1 MTGADPHAGAYDARM
16 TVQRS
21 FPILST
27 REPERL
33 EAFYVAAF
41 DAQRTYAFDQDGR
54 DVYVALAVGA
64 STVSIGL
71 DNDLSGEPVG
81 AALWIYV
88 DDVDAAY
95 GRALDSGATSVAEP
109 ELMPWGE
116 RVAQVRD
123 PSGFVLYLGAEAGA
137 EAG

>member
-1 MTGADPHAGAYDARM
+1 VVAVASAGADAYDARM

-33 EAFYVAAF
+33 EAFYVEAF
-41 DAQRTYAFDQDGR
+41 GAERTYAFNDDGR

-71 DNDLSGEPVG
+71 DNDLDAEPVG
-81 AALWIYV
+81 AALWLYV

-95 GRALDSGATSVAEP
+95 RRALDAGATSIAEP

-123 PSGFVLYLGAEAGA
+123 PSGFVLFLGVEAG
-137 EAG
+137 

>member
-1 MTGADPHAGAYDARM
+1 M

-27 REPERL
+27 RDLDGL

-41 DAQRTYAFDQDGR
+41 DAERVYAFEADGR
-54 DVYVALAVGA
+54 VVYVALTVGA
-64 STVSIGL
+64 STVSIGV
-71 DNDLSGEPVG
+71 DNDLPGDPMG

-88 DDVDAAY
+88 DDADDAY
-95 GRALDSGATSVAEP
+95 RRALEVGATSVAAP
-109 ELMPWGE
+109 ALMPWGE

-123 PSGFVLYLGAEAGA
+123 PGGFLLYLGTPGE
-137 EAG
+137 

>member
-1 MTGADPHAGAYDARM
+1 MA
-16 TVQRS
+16 VQTS

-41 DAQRTYAFDQDGR
+41 GAERTYAFNDDGR
-54 DVYVALAVGA
+54 DVYVALRVGA

-71 DNDLSGEPVG
+71 DDDRGPEPVG

-88 DDVDAAY
+88 DDVDVAY
-95 GRALDSGATSVAEP
+95 GRALDVGTTSVAEP
-109 ELMPWGE
+109 DLMPWGE

-123 PSGFVLYLGAEAGA
+123 PSGFLLYLGAEAA
-137 EAG
+137 

>member
-1 MTGADPHAGAYDARM
+1 MA
-16 TVQRS
+16 VQET

-41 DAQRTYAFDQDGR
+41 GAERTYAFTDDGR
-54 DVYVALAVGA
+54 DVYVALRVGA

-71 DNDLSGEPVG
+71 DNDPGREPVG
-81 AALWIYV
+81 AALWLYV
-88 DDVDAAY
+88 DDVDDAY
-95 GRALDSGATSVAEP
+95 RAALDAGATSVAEP
-109 ELMPWGE
+109 ALMPWGE

-123 PSGFVLYLGAEAGA
+123 PSGFVLYLGARAD
-137 EAG
+137 

>member
-1 MTGADPHAGAYDARM
+1 MVVRT
-16 TVQRS
+16 S

-33 EAFYVAAF
+33 EAFYLAAF
-41 DAQRTYAFDQDGR
+41 GAERTYAFNDDGR
-54 DVYVALAVGA
+54 DVYVALRVGS

-71 DNDLSGEPVG
+71 DDDLDGEPSG
-81 AALWIYV
+81 AALWLYV
-88 DDVDAAY
+88 DDVDHAY
-95 GRALDSGATSVAEP
+95 RRALDAGATSVAEP

-123 PSGFVLYLGAEAGA
+123 PAGFVLYLGVEAA
-137 EAG
+137 

>member
-1 MTGADPHAGAYDARM
+1 MAVRS
-16 TVQRS
+16 S

-41 DAQRTYAFDQDGR
+41 DAERTYAFDEDGR
-54 DVYVALAVGA
+54 DVYVALRVGA

-71 DNDLSGEPVG
+71 DNDLDSAPVG
-81 AALWIYV
+81 AALWLYV
-88 DDVDAAY
+88 DDVDASY
-95 GRALDSGATSVAEP
+95 RAALEAGATSAAEP
-109 ELMPWGE
+109 ALMPWGE

-123 PSGFVLYLGAEAGA
+123 PCGFVLYLGARA
-137 EAG
+137 

>member
-1 MTGADPHAGAYDARM
+1 MA
-16 TVQRS
+16 VQRS

-41 DAQRTYAFDQDGR
+41 GAERTYAFNDDGR

-71 DNDLSGEPVG
+71 DHHLVAEPVG

-88 DDVDAAY
+88 DDVDDAY
-95 GRALDSGATSVAEP
+95 RRALDAGATSIAEP

-123 PSGFVLYLGAEAGA
+123 PSGFLLHLGVEAE
-137 EAG
+137 